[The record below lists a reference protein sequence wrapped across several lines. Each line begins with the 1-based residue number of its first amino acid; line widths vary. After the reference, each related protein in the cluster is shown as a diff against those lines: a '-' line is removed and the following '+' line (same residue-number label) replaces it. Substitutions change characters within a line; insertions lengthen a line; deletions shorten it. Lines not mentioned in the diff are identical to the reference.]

1 MVLRK
6 GVIFMKEEKE
16 QITKKGNN
24 IRKIARIVS
33 IIVGGYWA
41 FALSMEVIML
51 KKMVWDLETTLLVTF
66 VVILLISVVIAWINE
81 KMGGTVLILAGIGF
95 SIFAYFSAGH
105 NKILAML
112 VSGVPFIIC
121 GILFLITWMEK
132 RREKI

>member
-1 MVLRK
+1 
-6 GVIFMKEEKE
+6 MKEEKE

-24 IRKIARIVS
+24 IRKIARIASV
-33 IIVGGYWA
+33 IVGGYWA
-41 FALSMEVIML
+41 FALSMEAIML
-51 KKMVWDLETTLLVTF
+51 KKMVWNLETTLLVTF
-66 VVILLISVVIAWINE
+66 VVILLIGVVIAWINE
-81 KMGGTVLILAGIGF
+81 KIGGTVLILAGIGF